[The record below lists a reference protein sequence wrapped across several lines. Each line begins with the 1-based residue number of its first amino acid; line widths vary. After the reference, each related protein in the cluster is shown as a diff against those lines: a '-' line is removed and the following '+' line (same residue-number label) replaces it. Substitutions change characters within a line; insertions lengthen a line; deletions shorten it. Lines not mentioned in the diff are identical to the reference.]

1 MRPFHPASLVLL
13 DLLAEL
19 DAEDLVGE
27 AGGDAEEG
35 GPDPDEGDDDLLL
48 GGGAVLDRPHRLPGE
63 RRGHVEFDG
72 GGNLGVATL
81 ALLLADPNDTVLYI
95 LPPLAEN
102 TFYLTVNMELLCP
115 SKEMEISVESGI
127 GPCIGVAAVAA
138 PLPATAETTSA
149 SPSFSFSSPAMFAEW
164 AIWDAEAIHIPLFL
178 SEGLI
183 LCNIGGLESTPI
195 WHQHFIVNE

>member
-1 MRPFHPASLVLL
+1 MGPFHPAASLVLL

-63 RRGHVEFDG
+63 RRGHVELDG
-72 GGNLGVATL
+72 GGHLGAAPL
-81 ALLLADPNDTVLYI
+81 HALLLMADPNDIVLDI
-95 LPPLAEN
+95 LPPLTEN
-102 TFYLTVNMELLCP
+102 TLFLTVNVELFY

-127 GPCIGVAAVAA
+127 GPCIIGVAAAGAA
-138 PLPATAETTSA
+138 PLPAATAETTSA
-149 SPSFSFSSPAMFAEW
+149 SPSFSFSFSPAMFAEW
-164 AIWDAEAIHIPLFL
+164 AIWDAEGGHSYSSLPL
-178 SEGLI
+178 
-183 LCNIGGLESTPI
+183 
-195 WHQHFIVNE
+195 